1 MRENH
6 FRAWSGFMVL
16 VASIAVFMF
25 ASGRFQPVTQID
37 TLDYA
42 NFPITSVESALNN
55 KRTYVYPCFLK
66 ATTTEAIP
74 YMVVPYVQF
83 ALAAVAAVVF
93 LATLLRGGWSAGMA
107 LAASMPL
114 MTNSIVLD
122 YSAMITPDSLAQSL
136 AILAVSFWLRQIWLP
151 DRVGSLLMLG
161 LLVFLCYQT
170 KPFYLFMMGFV
181 PVGGVIARW
190 WLYGASSGLVRL
202 GCKLLFCSTI
212 PFLAWCSLRWF
223 LVGHFG
229 LVSFGGYNVVGIAGQ
244 MLRREEVEKLS
255 AEIQPLA
262 TAILNSRDQ
271 RVDWSTRM
279 TYSVYEIQYN
289 PMVWQI
295 AVPAAEKIYDAD
307 SRRVNLAL
315 AQLSREVIAL
325 RPVRYGIWLGHAAKR
340 ALTQTVHLSL
350 VNPVSVCS
358 VCLIVLFF
366 GASWLKSRRNLQQ
379 PQVFRYVVEYQTI
392 VWLGIGFAIC
402 ATTLVILVET
412 PLARYCAPAAVFLP
426 SVLSMGVFQSY
437 RSFRS
442 VTTP

>member
-37 TLDYA
+37 TMDYA
-42 NFPITSVESALNN
+42 NFPLTSVELALNN

-83 ALAAVAAVVF
+83 ALAAVAAAVF

-136 AILAVSFWLRQIWLP
+136 AILAVSFWLRLIWLP

-170 KPFYLFMMGFV
+170 KPFYLFLMGFV

-202 GCKLLFCSTI
+202 GCKLLFCSTV

-244 MLRREEVEKLS
+244 MLRREEVEKISEDL
-255 AEIQPLA
+255 QPLA

-279 TYSVYEIQYN
+279 TYSVYETQYN

-295 AVPAAEKIYDAD
+295 AVPAAEKIYDGD

-358 VCLIVLFF
+358 VCWIVLFF

-379 PQVFRYVVEYQTI
+379 PQVFRYAVEYQTI

-426 SVLSMGVFQSY
+426 SILSMGAFQSY

-442 VTTP
+442 LSEP